1 MAAQP
6 FLRIFAV
13 PWVAVRDGD
22 DTARSLFD
30 RHYSRYRYADGRTRA
45 LFVGPGEKIVLLTP
59 CARALFV
66 WRKFRSADAQSGVNC
81 AVFRNEGAGLSS
93 HLIRAAERVA
103 WERWPGERLYT
114 YVNPVAVASSNPGWC
129 FMAAGWQRCGTTKKR
144 RYRIFEK
151 TCTSPLH

>member
-6 FLRIFAV
+6 FLRIFAG

-30 RHYSRYRYADGRTRA
+30 RHYSRYYYKDGRKPA
-45 LFVGPGEKIVLLTP
+45 LFVGPGEKLVLLTP

-66 WRKFRSADAQSGVNC
+66 WRKFLSADGQSGVNC
-81 AVFRNEGAGLSS
+81 VVFRNEGAGLSS
-93 HLIRAAERVA
+93 ALILAAERVA
-103 WERWPGERLYT
+103 WQRWPGERLYT